1 MSQTLRLVMFDMDG
15 TLIDSQDFIVE
26 AMRRAFAQMGLP
38 PLDREQV
45 LSIVGLSLE
54 KAVATLVPHFSPK
67 EVREGAELYKQCF
80 ITLRA
85 EKGGEGAAPLYAG
98 VRKTLDRLAKEDF
111 LLMGVATGKARR
123 GLDHAYASHN
133 IGSYFITHQTADD
146 HPSKPHPS
154 MLETALRETGVD
166 AVNAVMIGDT
176 SFDMDM
182 AKAAGFH
189 ALGVDWGYHD
199 RSRLTSADH
208 ILGQMDELPDYLNGL
223 WGTAL

>member
-1 MSQTLRLVMFDMDG
+1 MNQTLRLVMFDMDG
-15 TLIDSQDFIVE
+15 TLIDSQDFIFE

-38 PLDREQV
+38 ALDRQQV

-54 KAVATLVPHFSPK
+54 KAVATLMPELSPK
-67 EVREGAELYKQCF
+67 EVSDGAELYKQCF
-80 ITLRA
+80 IALRA
-85 EKGGEGAAPLYAG
+85 EKGGEGAAPLYQQ
-98 VRKTLDRLAKEDF
+98 VRETLERLSNDDY

-123 GLDHAYASHN
+123 GLDHAYSSHD
-133 IGSYFITHQTADD
+133 IGRIFVTHQTADD

-154 MLETALRETGVD
+154 MLETALRETGVE
-166 AVNAVMIGDT
+166 AENAVMIGDT

-199 RSRLTSADH
+199 RDRLTSADH
-208 ILGQMDELPDYLNGL
+208 ILNRMADLPDYLNEL
-223 WGTAL
+223 WGTKI